1 MLQGVVIPA
10 LMRGVDAVGGALKAA
25 VSRVSAKLGDLV
37 GALGQLA
44 GSLASSAR
52 SHSRAAR
59 PSCSSCCCATRAAS
73 SRASW
78 RSSASGARARRGA
91 NVVDRYVA
99 YLRRKLGDPPL
110 IHTVR
115 GVGFRLE

>member
-1 MLQGVVIPA
+1 MKIPLDLPFSPDTTLVAIVLDFLTGPRQLGFMPRGRLRGIRLQANDI
-10 LMRGVDAVGGALKAA
+10 D
-25 VSRVSAKLGDLV
+25 RVWGE
-37 GALGQLA
+37 GE
-44 GSLASSAR
+44 AS
-52 SHSRAAR
+52 
-59 PSCSSCCCATRAAS
+59 
-73 SRASW
+73 
-78 RSSASGARARRGA
+78 A